1 VRICLV
7 VPYDL
12 ADEGGVKRHALHL
25 AQRLRLRGDEVTVI
39 GPLSRG
45 EPAAGVRG
53 FGGVMNVP
61 ANGAANYMAIFTPPW
76 AVGRFF
82 RENAFDVVH
91 VHEPFVPLL
100 AYYALWLSPSAA
112 HVATFHMY
120 AEEETRLWRTV
131 RRTLGASMRRRID
144 RTIAVSPAAA
154 RFARLAWA
162 GPMTVIPNGV
172 PLSLFRDDGPPRERA
187 KGPAARL
194 LFVGNWRDARK
205 GVKYLLE
212 AYRRL
217 RAEGMPLALDI
228 VGAGPAGPLEAIEGV
243 TFHGRV
249 GREEVLARLYRSCD
263 VFVSPATGQESF
275 GIVLLEAMATGR
287 PVVCSDIDGY
297 RDVVSPE
304 GARLVPPGDSTLLAD
319 AIRGLIQDE
328 AARRRMGAANRRA
341 AERYDWEAVTDRV
354 REEYVHALALRTRAA
369 GTGARARNVDGA
381 PA

>member
-1 VRICLV
+1 MRICLV

-25 AQRLRLRGDEVTVI
+25 AQGLRLRGDEVTVI

-45 EPAAGVRG
+45 EPGTGVRG
-53 FGGVMNVP
+53 FGGVLNVP

-100 AYYALWLSPSAA
+100 AYYALGLSPSAA

-120 AEEETRLWRTV
+120 AEEESRLWRTV
-131 RRTLGASMRRRID
+131 RRTVGASMRRRID
-144 RTIAVSPAAA
+144 RSIAVSRAAE
-154 RFARLAWA
+154 RFARVAWA

-172 PLSLFRDDGPPRERA
+172 PLSVFDGGHPPRERA
-187 KGPAARL
+187 ADGAVRL

-217 RAEGMPLALDI
+217 RAEGRPLTLDI
-228 VGAGPAGPLEAIEGV
+228 VGAGPPGPLEAVDGV

-249 GREEVLARLYRSCD
+249 SNEEALARHYRSCD

-275 GIVLLEAMATGR
+275 GIVLLEAMAAGR

-297 RDVVSPE
+297 RDVASPE
-304 GARLVPPGDSTLLAD
+304 GARLVPPGDAALLAD
-319 AIRGLIQDE
+319 AIRGLIHDE
-328 AARRRMGAANRRA
+328 AARRRMGAANRQA
-341 AERYDWEAVTDRV
+341 VARYDWEAVTDRV